1 VSIVGIQNVDLS
13 KELLVSVKGAR
24 QRYEAYLKK
33 TREQERSAIE
43 LGKRRKLSL
52 NRRCPI

>member
-1 VSIVGIQNVDLS
+1 VGIQNVDLS